1 MADGL
6 SREELDRQSGEALPN
21 REAMSLINS
30 NIALPI
36 NLALATNVLSDN
48 SIAYASAEQTVN
60 ITQST

>member
-6 SREELDRQSGEALPN
+6 SREELEQQSGEALPN